1 MNHDELPQFAASSY
15 TSSSV
20 GLDAMGGSSLGQ
32 ANQARGLGAIPGAP
46 AGAFAQM
53 APADAQRQAERRV
66 NSLNFLQAQANPTM
80 GSHHPSVAKEFPMP
94 IVSPRRLVQVFVA
107 DTNDQV
113 PLKDSVLYSGAQQLT
128 DLTDQELFYELNIKE
143 MLVEHN
149 KKRAQIRDKHNK
161 HEENVPLEP
170 ARVRDLKMVVVTIA
184 QF

>member
-1 MNHDELPQFAASSY
+1 MNRDELPQFAASSY

-20 GLDAMGGSSLGQ
+20 GLDAMGGSTGQ
-32 ANQARGLGAIPGAP
+32 ANQTRGLGAIPGAP
-46 AGAFAQM
+46 AGAFVQM

-128 DLTDQELFYELNIKE
+128 DLTDQELFYELSIKE
-143 MLVEHN
+143 MLAEHN
-149 KKRAQIRDKHNK
+149 KKRTQIRDKHNK
-161 HEENVPLEP
+161 HEDTPLEP